1 MLVVLLVVPLLV
13 PLVAAPLVSL
23 FPLTEVFDLELGGS
37 VLVENID
44 LGGSDAG
51 FPCDTCTENSV
62 GLIPIRPLPVA
73 LVATLDPALPLT
85 LEVEE
90 LEVTEGLDRNV
101 LGSSSSPSTVESEL
115 SESLFASS
123 SEDN

>member
-1 MLVVLLVVPLLV
+1 VLVVLLVVPLLV

-51 FPCDTCTENSV
+51 LPGDTCTENSV

-90 LEVTEGLDRNV
+90 LEATEGLDRNV

>member
-1 MLVVLLVVPLLV
+1 VLVVLLVVPLLV

-51 FPCDTCTENSV
+51 LPGDTCTENSV

>member
-1 MLVVLLVVPLLV
+1 MG
-13 PLVAAPLVSL
+13 L
-23 FPLTEVFDLELGGS
+23 FPLTEVLDLELGGS

-51 FPCDTCTENSV
+51 LPGDTCTENSV

-85 LEVEE
+85 QDVEE
-90 LEVTEGLDRNV
+90 LEGLDRNV

>member
-13 PLVAAPLVSL
+13 PLVAAPLVSR

-44 LGGSDAG
+44 LGGSDAA
-51 FPCDTCTENSV
+51 FPGDTCTENSV

>member
-1 MLVVLLVVPLLV
+1 
-13 PLVAAPLVSL
+13 
-23 FPLTEVFDLELGGS
+23 VFDLELGGS

-51 FPCDTCTENSV
+51 LPGDTCTENSV

-90 LEVTEGLDRNV
+90 LEATEGLDRNV

>member
-51 FPCDTCTENSV
+51 LPGDTCTENSV

-73 LVATLDPALPLT
+73 LVDTLDPALPLT

-90 LEVTEGLDRNV
+90 LEATEGLDRNV

>member
-51 FPCDTCTENSV
+51 LPGDTCTENSV

-90 LEVTEGLDRNV
+90 LEATEGLDRNV

>member
-1 MLVVLLVVPLLV
+1 VLVVLLVVPLLV

-51 FPCDTCTENSV
+51 LPGDTCTENSV

-73 LVATLDPALPLT
+73 LVDTLDPALPLT

-90 LEVTEGLDRNV
+90 LEATEGLDRNV